1 MKTNDYKKRFI
12 DLFKEMEQDL
22 GDCVS
27 VEVEREDEVA
37 YGGEI
42 VRSTYKCIIRF

>member
-12 DLFKEMEQDL
+12 DLFKEMEQEL
-22 GDCVS
+22 GDCVG
-27 VEVEREDEVA
+27 VEIDRDDEVA

-42 VRSTYKCIIRF
+42 VKKNYKCRIRF